1 MSDISTME
9 PPVTDAQDATA
20 STTGHGRHRGPVS
33 GQDDEAMPHG
43 RHRKPSG
50 MPDNAA

>member
-9 PPVTDAQDATA
+9 PPVTDAQDAA
-20 STTGHGRHRGPVS
+20 AQAAGQGRHRGPVS
-33 GQDDEAMPHG
+33 GQDDEVLPHG

-50 MPDNAA
+50 RPDRSA